1 VSKTLRPHLAMA
13 NIGETLRDAY
23 ALVISSMVRR
33 EAVTH
38 LQIATRHPLRHTFGV
53 NDVGAHLI
61 GFWRRRELLWH
72 MTVRHLRG
80 QYKQSVLGYAWAFV
94 NPLSQMLIMTFVFS
108 TILRFSSEGT
118 PYPLF
123 LFVGLIPWIFFSSAI
138 ASGTESVVGAS
149 SLVTKVY
156 FPREVLPTAAVLTK
170 LVDLGFGILIL
181 MGLMVYYG
189 DPPEL
194 TAWWLPV
201 LFSIHLIFTL
211 GLAYPLAALNLFFHD
226 VRFLVGVVLTMWFYL
241 TPVLYTV
248 DIVPPRYRFLYEINP
263 NSLFINAYR
272 RVLLHGEDPGVEKVL
287 LGLVIAVATF
297 LVGYYLFK
305 KMEPAFADRI

>member
-1 VSKTLRPHLAMA
+1 MA
-13 NIGETLRDAY
+13 E
-23 ALVISSMVRR
+23 
-33 EAVTH
+33 
-38 LQIATRHPLRHTFGV
+38 LQIAKPHPLRHTFGV
-53 NDVGAHLI
+53 VDLGRYLLI
-61 GFWRRRELLWH
+61 FWGRRSLLWH
-72 MTVRHLRG
+72 MTLRHLRG

-94 NPLSQMLIMTFVFS
+94 NPLSQMIILSFVFS
-108 TILRFSSEGT
+108 TILRVPTSDVPF
-118 PYPLF
+118 PLF
-123 LFVGLIPWIFFSSAI
+123 LFVGLLPWIFFSAAVSSA
-138 ASGTESVVGAS
+138 TDSVVGAS

-170 LVDLGFGILIL
+170 VVDLVLGLLIL
-181 MGLMVYYG
+181 GMLMLYYG
-189 DPPEL
+189 RPPEVTTVWVPL
-194 TAWWLPV
+194 
-201 LFSIHLIFTL
+201 LFLIHLLFTL
-211 GLAYPLAALNLFFHD
+211 GLSYPLAALNLFFHD

-305 KMEPAFADRI
+305 KMEP